1 MCLGVSDEPTREI
14 EFGLGAEK
22 AEPGERKASQQ
33 TSAFS
38 SLKPPLLLHTWRT
51 TVRGS
56 ATAVPQKGGTE

>member
-38 SLKPPLLLHTWRT
+38 SLKPPLLLTHMENNCEGLCHSCAPEGRH
-51 TVRGS
+51 
-56 ATAVPQKGGTE
+56 